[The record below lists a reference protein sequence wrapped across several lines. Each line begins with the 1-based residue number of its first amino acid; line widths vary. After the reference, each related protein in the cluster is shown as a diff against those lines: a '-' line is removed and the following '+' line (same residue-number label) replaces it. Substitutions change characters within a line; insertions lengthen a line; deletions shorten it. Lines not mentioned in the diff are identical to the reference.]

1 MIEVLKALS
10 VFFAYAVMAVFA
22 QNAVFTRALGVSRL
36 VKLVDDTTVDSLT
49 FGALLCAVQ
58 LISAPLGYFVNLWLA
73 QYPYRMYIRPLVMVL
88 CSTVAFFIVL
98 LVVVVFF
105 RLHGAREIVAV
116 LPMATFNTC
125 ILGTLFI
132 STIQSFSLVQ
142 TMGFAL
148 GSGVGYVLAV
158 QVVTEGGSASCRATR
173 CRPRSAGCPSRC
185 CISASWLW
193 PFTALPAICW
203 HFDRGS
209 GCLPG
214 NAAGGLCGF
223 SGRVPAAEAGA
234 FSMSGPRAGTAGTA
248 ARQRRGNE
256 QKKGV
261 CVYDPAQPFRARR
274 GKILYSD
281 VYGGGPRAAQR
292 GVRAGA
298 GPSAGADWAAHR
310 AGL

>member
-158 QVVTEGGSASCRATR
+158 QVVTEGQRKLQSDA
-173 CRPRSAGCPSRC
+173 
-185 CISASWLW
+185 
-193 PFTALPAICW
+193 
-203 HFDRGS
+203 
-209 GCLPG
+209 
-214 NAAGGLCGF
+214 
-223 SGRVPAAEAGA
+223 VPA
-234 FSMSGPRAGTAGTA
+234 T
-248 ARQRRGNE
+248 
-256 QKKGV
+256 
-261 CVYDPAQPFRARR
+261 FRDR
-274 GKILYSD
+274 KS
-281 VYGGGPRAAQR
+281 V
-292 GVRAGA
+292 V
-298 GPSAGADWAAHR
+298 
-310 AGL
+310 

>member
-158 QVVTEGGSASCRATR
+158 QVVTEGQRKLQSDAVPATFR
-173 CRPRSAGCPSRC
+173 GLPITLLYIGILALAIYG
-185 CISASWLW
+185 
-193 PFTALPAICW
+193 FTG
-203 HFDRGS
+203 HM
-209 GCLPG
+209 LPG
-214 NAAGGLCGF
+214 ACAASPGASL
-223 SGRVPAAEAGA
+223 RREAGA

-248 ARQRRGNE
+248 AWQRRGNE

>member
-98 LVVVVFF
+98 LVVVV
-105 RLHGAREIVAV
+105 
-116 LPMATFNTC
+116 PMATFNTC

-158 QVVTEGGSASCRATR
+158 QVVTEGQRKLQSDA
-173 CRPRSAGCPSRC
+173 
-185 CISASWLW
+185 
-193 PFTALPAICW
+193 
-203 HFDRGS
+203 
-209 GCLPG
+209 
-214 NAAGGLCGF
+214 
-223 SGRVPAAEAGA
+223 VPATFRGLPITLLYIGILALAIYGFTGHMLA
-234 FSMSGPRAGTAGTA
+234 F
-248 ARQRRGNE
+248 
-256 QKKGV
+256 
-261 CVYDPAQPFRARR
+261 
-274 GKILYSD
+274 
-281 VYGGGPRAAQR
+281 
-292 GVRAGA
+292 
-298 GPSAGADWAAHR
+298 
-310 AGL
+310 